1 MNVLSFPI
9 SSSAPDEFRVS
20 FKTFNQCERCLDLI
34 LDKIVPL
41 ALSGRGL
48 HEQASRVTSLPID
61 FRSRLLELYA
71 ILDQVIQ
78 LLDIDGQDSSDL
90 RPTTPDKNMSAFNC
104 LSDACYVVMMY
115 NDARSHTSL
124 EDIAYYLK
132 FAEDFAQSSVR
143 NAVEAVPHLGRLVD
157 RLALHDIAKL

>member
-34 LDKIVPL
+34 LDEMVPL
-41 ALSGRGL
+41 TLSARGL
-48 HEQASRVTSLPID
+48 HEQASKVTSLSGD
-61 FRSRLLELYA
+61 FRSRLLELYS

-78 LLDIDGQDSSDL
+78 LLDIDRLDNSDL
-90 RPTTPDKNMSAFNC
+90 RRPTPDKNMSTFNC
-104 LSDACYVVMMY
+104 LSDACYVLMMY

-124 EDIAYYLK
+124 EEIAYYLK
-132 FAEDFAQSSVR
+132 FAGDFAQSSVR
-143 NAVEAVPHLGRLVD
+143 NAVEAVPHLWRLVD